1 MRHARLVALG
11 VALGVGLSVALASR
25 DARANGRFPASN
37 AMVFS
42 PSDPKTVYARVTFG
56 LLASRDA
63 GRSWRW
69 VCERAIGYASQED
82 PTYVVTPKGTIVA
95 GLFEGLR
102 VSRDGGCS
110 WDGVDTGGTKS
121 FVDVTMR
128 ADGTVY
134 ALSSSYDGSGADGGM
149 RFRTQIWISTD
160 DARTFTKLGP
170 PIDPGLLAESMEIAE
185 GDPARFYVSAV
196 RGSEPPRRGVLL
208 ASTDRGATFVE
219 RAVPTEAHEIA
230 PFIAA
235 VDPARPGR
243 VYLRTAGPPD
253 KDTHLLVT
261 DDAGKAFRALVTAK
275 GPLHGF
281 ALGKGGDLV
290 FAGGPD
296 AGFFAGA
303 PTGPI
308 AKTSE
313 QWIQCLGVQGDTL
326 WACSRESSGFFLGR
340 STDRGAR
347 FEAALHLGD
356 LEGPLACPAESSV
369 AKDCGAEWAEL
380 SRTLGKDGAP
390 ADAGAPDAGR
400 IEGAP
405 PIAPPPPPARRV
417 PWFAIVLVLALGL
430 GAGLFVAR
438 RRR

>member
-1 MRHARLVALG
+1 MRALPLA
-11 VALGVGLSVALASR
+11 VLLGAALALTLGGER

-42 PSDPKTVYARVTFG
+42 PSDPRTVYARVTFG
-56 LLASRDA
+56 LLASRD
-63 GRSWRW
+63 GGGSWRW

-82 PTYVVTPKGTIVA
+82 PTYVVTPKGTLVA

-110 WDGVDTGGTKS
+110 WQSVDTGGTKS

-134 ALSSSYDGSGADGGM
+134 ALSSAYDGSGDGGGM
-149 RFRTQIWISTD
+149 RFRTQVWVSTD

-185 GDPARFYVSAV
+185 GDPSRIYVSAV

-261 DDAGKAFRALVTAK
+261 DDGGRAFRTLITAR

-281 ALGKGGDLV
+281 ALAKGGDLV

-303 PTGPI
+303 PSGPI
-308 AKTSE
+308 AKTSD
-313 QWIQCLGVQGDTL
+313 QWIQCLGVAGETL
-326 WACSRESSGFFLGR
+326 WACSREASGFFLGR

-356 LEGPLACPAESSV
+356 LEGPLACPADSSV
-369 AKDCGAEWAEL
+369 ARDCGAEWAEL
-380 SRTLGKDGAP
+380 SRTLGKDSPP
-390 ADAGAPDAGR
+390 ADAGPPDAGR
-400 IEGAP
+400 PDAAAP
-405 PIAPPPPPARRV
+405 KAAPPPPAPSGAR
-417 PWFAIVLVLALGL
+417 WIVIAVVIAAGL
-430 GAGLFVAR
+430 GAGIFVSR